1 MAETRSEGRVLE
13 EGQRE
18 VTGTDT
24 SLAECIADGSVPK
37 PDILDWRDWL
47 VWRKSAGKRP
57 RLGLGD
63 PSATTLKQESVLW
76 RSAMQRLHGDDWRAL
91 LEAQQVEQEDED

>member
-1 MAETRSEGRVLE
+1 ME
-13 EGQRE
+13 EGQEE

-24 SLAECIADGSVPK
+24 PLAECIADGSVPK

-57 RLGLGD
+57 RLGLRG
-63 PSATTLKQESVLW
+63 S
-76 RSAMQRLHGDDWRAL
+76 RGDDAK
-91 LEAQQVEQEDED
+91 AGVSSVEVDHAAVVW

>member
-57 RLGLGD
+57 RLALGD
-63 PSATTLKQESVLW
+63 PAATTLRAGVSSVEVGHAAVVW
-76 RSAMQRLHGDDWRAL
+76 
-91 LEAQQVEQEDED
+91 